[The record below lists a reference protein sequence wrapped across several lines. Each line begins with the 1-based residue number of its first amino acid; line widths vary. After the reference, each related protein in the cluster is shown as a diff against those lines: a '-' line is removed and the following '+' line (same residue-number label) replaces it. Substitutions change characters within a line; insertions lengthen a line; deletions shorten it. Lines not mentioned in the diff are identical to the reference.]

1 MLSWILLFLCLGF
14 SLNLKLKIYGP
25 MIELFLLKGVC
36 EDHATAISWFMVILA
51 LGELEGVVVDY
62 LGLFVHLEVCLVEF
76 GEYFVVFFTDCI
88 A

>member
-1 MLSWILLFLCLGF
+1 
-14 SLNLKLKIYGP
+14 
-25 MIELFLLKGVC
+25 
-36 EDHATAISWFMVILA
+36 MVILA